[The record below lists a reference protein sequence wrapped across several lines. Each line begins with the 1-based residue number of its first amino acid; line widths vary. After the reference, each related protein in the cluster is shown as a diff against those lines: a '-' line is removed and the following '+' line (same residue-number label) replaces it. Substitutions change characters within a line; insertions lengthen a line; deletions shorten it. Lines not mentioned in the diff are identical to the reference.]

1 MNYKYVV
8 VKKVLNFQAIIYRK
22 ILDSGKGI
30 HHYIDVVIH
39 LQEGQGQSLYQRK
52 NV

>member
-1 MNYKYVV
+1 MYV
-8 VKKVLNFQAIIYRK
+8 VKKVLNFQAIYRK

-39 LQEGQGQSLYQRK
+39 LQEGQGQSLYQKK